1 MEKKIEC
8 KIVQD
13 LLLGYVD
20 DVLNEES
27 KKVVEKHL
35 SECDMCQKRLK
46 EIKQDIENNEITQE
60 KEIDYLKKI
69 RIKNRIKSILIAVGI
84 LFLIAFIIFLR
95 KFFILSDL
103 ANKAKKSLASEN
115 FYKESVQ
122 RISSEKAVL
131 IKEYYKDGKYKVIS
145 ETYTDEGVKIGTAT
159 YATVNSGERIEIDSE
174 NKAVRIDRSDFA
186 KHMNSEMNLKNLPS
200 EKGSNYIYILRM
212 ALTSSIHTSYRS
224 LGREYYVL
232 TNVFDKDEGEI
243 WIDKEIGLTL
253 KSDVEGNGTIVN
265 YYPGTNIVKEEF
277 RAVHEYRYEFDIVT
291 DEDVT
296 VPDYTGY
303 EIKYINQDNFGL

>member
-20 DVLNEES
+20 NVLNEES

-46 EIKQDIENNEITQE
+46 DIKKDIEDNEITQE
-60 KEIDYLKKI
+60 KQIDYLKKI
-69 RIKNRIKSILIAVGI
+69 RIKNRIKSIVTAIGI
-84 LFLIAFIIFLR
+84 LFLIGFIIFLR
-95 KFFILSDL
+95 NFIIVSVL
-103 ANKAKKSLASEN
+103 ANKAEKSLTSDN
-115 FYKESVQ
+115 FYKESIQ
-122 RISSEKAVL
+122 RMSSDKTLVL
-131 IKEYYKDGKYKVIS
+131 KEYYKDGNYKIIR
-145 ETYTDEGVKIGTAT
+145 EIYTDEGIIVENET
-159 YATVNSGERIEIDSE
+159 YATVNSEERIEIDNES
-174 NKAVRIDRSDFA
+174 KTVRIDNSKFA
-186 KHMNSEMNLKNLPS
+186 ELMNTENNLKNLQS
-200 EKGSNYIYILRM
+200 AKSSFVYNFLK
-212 ALTSSIHTSYRS
+212 ALCCSIHTSYEG

-232 TNVFDKDEGEI
+232 SVWDRDKGEM
-243 WIDKEIGLTL
+243 WIDKETGLTL
-253 KSDVEGNGTIVN
+253 KNDLESNGIVVN
-265 YYPGTNIVKEEF
+265 YYPGTNIIKEEF
-277 RAVHEYRYEFDIVT
+277 RLVNEYRYEFNVVT

>member
-20 DVLNEES
+20 NVLNEES

-46 EIKQDIENNEITQE
+46 DIKKDIEDNEITQE
-60 KEIDYLKKI
+60 KQIDYLKKI
-69 RIKNRIKSILIAVGI
+69 RIKNRIKSIVTAIGI
-84 LFLIAFIIFLR
+84 LFLIGFIIFLR
-95 KFFILSDL
+95 NFIIVSVLS
-103 ANKAKKSLASEN
+103 NKAEKSLTSDN
-115 FYKESVQ
+115 FYKESIQ
-122 RISSEKAVL
+122 RMSSDKTLVL
-131 IKEYYKDGKYKVIS
+131 KEYYKDGKYKIIR
-145 ETYTDEGVKIGTAT
+145 EIYTDEGIIVENET
-159 YATVNSGERIEIDSE
+159 YATVNSEERIEIDNES
-174 NKAVRIDRSDFA
+174 KIVRIDNSKFA
-186 KHMNSEMNLKNLPS
+186 ELMNTESNLKNLQS
-200 EKGSNYIYILRM
+200 AKSSFVYNFLK
-212 ALTSSIHTSYRS
+212 ALCCSIHTSYEG

-232 TNVFDKDEGEI
+232 SVWDRDKGEM
-243 WIDKEIGLTL
+243 WIDKETGLTL
-253 KSDVEGNGTIVN
+253 KNDLESNGIVVN
-265 YYPGTNIVKEEF
+265 YYPGTNIIKEEF
-277 RAVHEYRYEFDIVT
+277 RLVNEYRYEFDVVT

>member
-35 SECDMCQKRLK
+35 SECDMCQRRLK
-46 EIKQDIENNEITQE
+46 EIRQDIENSEITQE

-69 RIKNRIKSILIAVGI
+69 RIKNRIKSIFIAVGI
-84 LFLIAFIIFLR
+84 LFLIAVIIFLR
-95 KFFILSDL
+95 NFIIVSSLS
-103 ANKAKKSLASEN
+103 NKAEKSLTSEN
-115 FYKESVQ
+115 YYRESVQ
-122 RISSEKAVL
+122 RVSSDKSVL
-131 IKEYYKDGKYKVIS
+131 VKEYYKDGKYKRI
-145 ETYTDEGVKIGTAT
+145 EEIYTDKGVDIGTAT

-174 NKAVRIDRSDFA
+174 NKIVRIDRSEFA
-186 KHMNSEMNLKNLPS
+186 KQMNSEKNLKNLHS
-200 EKGSNYIYILRM
+200 AKSSLLYNVLKS
-212 ALTSSIHTSYRS
+212 LCCSIHTSYKG

-232 TNVFDKDEGEI
+232 SVWDRDKGEM
-243 WIDKEIGLTL
+243 WIDKETGLTL
-253 KSDVEGNGTIVN
+253 KDDHEGNGTMVV
-265 YYPGTNIVKEEF
+265 YYPGSNVVKEEF
-277 RAVHEYRYEFDIVT
+277 RVVHEYRYEFDIVT

-303 EIKYINQDNFGL
+303 EIKYINEDNFGL

>member
-1 MEKKIEC
+1 MEKKTEC

-35 SECDMCQKRLK
+35 SECNMCQKRLK
-46 EIKQDIENNEITQE
+46 EIKQDIENDEITLE
-60 KEIDYLKKI
+60 KEIDYLRKI
-69 RIKNRIKSILIAVGI
+69 RIKNRIKSIFIAVGI

-95 KFFILSDL
+95 KFFIVNDLS
-103 ANKAKKSLASEN
+103 NKAEKSLESEN

-131 IKEYYKDGKYKVIS
+131 VKEYYKDGKYKIIE
-145 ETYTDEGVKIGTAT
+145 ETYTDEGVNVGNAT
-159 YATVNSGERIEIDSE
+159 YATVNSGERIEIDNE
-174 NKAVRIDRSDFA
+174 NKIVRIDKSKFA
-186 KHMNSEMNLKNLPS
+186 ELMNTENNLKNLHS
-200 EKGSNYIYILRM
+200 AKSSFVYNLLK
-212 ALTSSIHTSYRS
+212 ALCCSIHTSYRS
-224 LGREYYVL
+224 LGREYYVI
-232 TNVFDKDEGEI
+232 THVWDKDKGEI
-243 WIDKEIGLTL
+243 WIDKDTGLTL

-265 YYPGTNIVKEEF
+265 YFPGSNIAKEEF
-277 RAVHEYRYEFDIVT
+277 RAVYEYRYEFDVVT

-303 EIKYINQDNFGL
+303 EVKYINQDNFGL

>member
-20 DVLNEES
+20 NVLNEES
-27 KKVVEKHL
+27 KKIVEKHL
-35 SECDMCQKRLK
+35 SECDMCQKRLM
-46 EIKQDIENNEITQE
+46 EIKQDIEDNEITQE
-60 KEIDYLKKI
+60 KEIDYLRKI
-69 RIKNRIKSILIAVGI
+69 RIKNRIKSIFIAVGI

-95 KFFILSDL
+95 KFLIVNDLS
-103 ANKAKKSLASEN
+103 NKAEKSLASEN

-131 IKEYYKDGKYKVIS
+131 VKEYYKDGKYKIIE
-145 ETYTDEGVKIGTAT
+145 ETYTDDGVKVGNAT

-174 NKAVRIDRSDFA
+174 NKIVRIDQSKFA
-186 KHMNSEMNLKNLPS
+186 ELMNTENNLKNLHS
-200 EKGSNYIYILRM
+200 AKSSFIYNFLK
-212 ALTSSIHTSYRS
+212 ALCCSIQTSYRS
-224 LGREYYVL
+224 LGREYFVL
-232 TNVFDKDEGEI
+232 STWDKDKGEI
-243 WIDKEIGLTL
+243 WIDKETGLTL
-253 KSDVEGNGTIVN
+253 KNDLVGNGAYVN
-265 YYPGTNIVKEEF
+265 YYPGTNIIKEEL
-277 RAVHEYRYEFDIVT
+277 RVVHEYRYEFDIVT